1 MKHKVLIVGHILKT
15 YGGVSRFQEDLLN
28 SKIHYDFVHFNTAR
42 PPKLRSVPVTGYDE
56 LFSAGLRR
64 AAIAVLITSWH
75 LLKFPWVLMRQR
87 PVIVHVAAVTYWP
100 FWESAIYLLMS
111 KVMGV
116 KVVFHMLAPFDVF
129 YQRSNAKIHSLI
141 RAALRRANHVVCL
154 SERDKTV
161 MSTFLPSSRV
171 SVLRSNIRVSAGSTT
186 DVDRR
191 GRERINVI
199 FIGGLDPFRKG
210 IYDIL
215 KGLPMVIGMCKN
227 ICFTFTGGDNVR
239 DALNNSLDSLFTPWV
254 SSRGWLS
261 EAEKVSLYRTADLL
275 LLPSY
280 EEGLPYVIVEA
291 MAAGLPIISTPVGAI
306 PEVIEEGINGF
317 LINPGDYQAL
327 ARRIV
332 RLCRDE
338 ELRLQI
344 GHANRDKARR
354 LYAQEVIF
362 QKLEAIYDQLSCN
375 MIRQKDHLTRRTDLY
390 PKSREG

>member
-1 MKHKVLIVGHILKT
+1 MKHKVLVVGHILKT
-15 YGGVSRFQEDLLN
+15 HGGVSRFQEDLLN
-28 SKIHYDFVHFNTAR
+28 SKIHYDFVHFNTVR
-42 PPKLRSVPVTGYDE
+42 PPKLRSVPVSGYDE

-64 AAIAVLITSWH
+64 AAIAIVITGWH
-75 LLKFPWVLMRQR
+75 LLKFPWVLIRQR
-87 PVIVHVAAVTYWP
+87 PVIVHIAAVTYWP

-129 YQRSNAKIHSLI
+129 YQRSDRKIHSLI
-141 RAALRRANHVVCL
+141 RLALRRADHVVCL
-154 SERDKTV
+154 SEGDKAV
-161 MSTFLPSSRV
+161 MSTFLPSSSV
-171 SVLRSNIRVSAGSTT
+171 AVLRSNVRLSAASAIN
-186 DVDRR
+186 VDRG

-215 KGLPMVIGMCKN
+215 KALPMVISACKD
-227 ICFTFTGGDNVR
+227 IRFTFTGGDNVR
-239 DALNNSLDSLFTPWV
+239 YALDNSLDPLFAPWV
-254 SSRGWLS
+254 SFRGWLS
-261 EAEKVSLYRTADLL
+261 EIEKEALYRAADLL

-291 MAAGLPIISTPVGAI
+291 MAAGLPIVSTPVGAI

-317 LINPGDYQAL
+317 LITPGEYQTL

-338 ELRLQI
+338 QLRLQI
-344 GHANRDKARR
+344 GHTNRDEASR
-354 LYAQEVIF
+354 LYAQDVIF
-362 QKLEAIYDQLSCN
+362 QELEAIYDQLLASN
-375 MIRQKDHLTRRTDLY
+375 MTRRKSFRPSDSKNRFL
-390 PKSREG
+390 PKA

>member
-1 MKHKVLIVGHILKT
+1 MKHKVLVVGHILKT
-15 YGGVSRFQEDLLN
+15 HGGVSRFQEDLLN

-56 LFSAGLRR
+56 LFSAGLCR
-64 AAIAVLITSWH
+64 AAIAIVITCWH
-75 LLKFPWVLMRQR
+75 LLKFPWALIRQR
-87 PVIVHVAAVTYWP
+87 PVIVHIAAVTYWP
-100 FWESAIYLLMS
+100 FWESAIYMLMS

-129 YQRSNAKIHSLI
+129 YQRGDAKVHSLI
-141 RAALRRANHVVCL
+141 RAALRRADHVVCL
-154 SERDKTV
+154 SERDEAV
-161 MSTFLPSSRV
+161 MSTFLPSSSV
-171 SVLRSNIRVSAGSTT
+171 SVLRSNVRVSAGSATN
-186 DVDRR
+186 VDRR

-215 KGLPMVIGMCKN
+215 KALPIVMSACKN

-239 DALNNSLDSLFTPWV
+239 YALDNSLDPLFTPWV
-254 SSRGWLS
+254 SFRDWLS
-261 EAEKVSLYRTADLL
+261 EAEKAALYRAADLL

-291 MAAGLPIISTPVGAI
+291 MAAALPIISTPVGAI

-332 RLCRDE
+332 RLCQDE

-344 GHANRDKARR
+344 GHTNREKASR
-354 LYAQEVIF
+354 LYAQDVIF
-362 QKLEAIYDQLSCN
+362 QELEAIYDQLLASN
-375 MIRQKDHLTRRTDLY
+375 ITRRRSLRHGDSKTGPS
-390 PKSREG
+390 PKV